1 MSQAIR
7 CLYASAEV
15 FLEEYVDYFYLG
27 FLLVGLAIWKIKP
40 LHAAPLF
47 IWGFSMPLT
56 FFSYLVWIYGSGGD
70 HWTLPMLCIELLA
83 LAQLGWL
90 GGLCALL
97 GQFSRLG
104 GLKKAGLVISIIS
117 VAGHSIFLG
126 GIMAL
131 GYGS

>member
-1 MSQAIR
+1 MLA
-7 CLYASAEV
+7 LKF

-27 FLLVGLAIWKIKP
+27 FLLVVLAIWKVKP

-83 LAQLGWL
+83 LAQIGWL
-90 GGLCALL
+90 GGLFALL
-97 GQFSRLG
+97 GRLSRWEFLR
-104 GLKKAGLVISIIS
+104 KAGFVISIVS
-117 VAGHSIFLG
+117 VAGHGVFLG
-126 GIMAL
+126 GIMLL
-131 GYGS
+131 GYGSS